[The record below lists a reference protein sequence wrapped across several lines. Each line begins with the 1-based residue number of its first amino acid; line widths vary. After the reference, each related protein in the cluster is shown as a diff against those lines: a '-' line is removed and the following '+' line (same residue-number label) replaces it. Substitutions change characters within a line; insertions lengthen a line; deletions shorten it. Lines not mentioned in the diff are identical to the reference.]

1 MIMIDV
7 QRVLAAKNVRY
18 SLDEANPTFTAL
30 IDDGGMIDACCEDG
44 PGWEVLSYDQ
54 EFFETVDT
62 PVELEAAMDRY
73 REYMLNLHKKV

>member
-18 SLDEANPTFTAL
+18 SLDRMNPTFTAL
-30 IDDGGMIDACCEDG
+30 IDDGGMVDNCFESG
-44 PGWEVLSYDQ
+44 PGWEVLSYDRK
-54 EFFETVDT
+54 FFEIANT